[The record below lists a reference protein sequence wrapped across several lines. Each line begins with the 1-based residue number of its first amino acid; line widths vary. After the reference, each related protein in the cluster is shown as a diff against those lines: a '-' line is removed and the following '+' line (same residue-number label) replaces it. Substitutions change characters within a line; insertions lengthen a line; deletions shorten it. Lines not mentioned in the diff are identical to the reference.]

1 MKKNIILIFINTL
14 LLLIVIEVFLGF
26 LRDFKMKKEYDK
38 YIELKVK
45 NKVYSNL
52 SPEQVKDLY
61 YEHIELQTKWSPY
74 THFELKKHTGKY
86 NNIDSL
92 GHRKTLSFHKDSSTS
107 IKIFCFGGSTMYGIG
122 TKDENTIPSTLAKVL
137 KNKIPDKKFTITNFG
152 LPGYTND
159 LEILQLKKELIKGNI
174 PDIVIFYDG
183 VNEVISAYQNNK
195 IGVPFNCFNREIE
208 YNTHKEYLKRIRL
221 FLKTSNTY
229 KFIKYLKKKT
239 GVNSNSVKD
248 LMDNDLLSR
257 QIVHNYKFNLT
268 TSDSYAKNYSFKVF
282 NFLQP
287 IIFTNKKLSKYES
300 FMAKNEKYYK
310 KLFIK
315 SYDLFKLDT
324 TLNKN
329 ITFNNLS
336 NIFNKINTEKTVY
349 ADFCHLVKEGNE
361 IIAKNMANHIINH
374 LKNNVTD
381 ITTNETFKTEYIQ

>member
-1 MKKNIILIFINTL
+1 MKKNIVLIFINTL
-14 LLLIVIEVFLGF
+14 LLVIVIEVFLGF

-52 SPEQVKDLY
+52 SPEQVKGLY

-74 THFELKKHTGKY
+74 THFELKKYTGKY

-92 GHRKTLSFHKDSSTS
+92 GHRKTLSFYKDSSSS

-137 KNKIPDKKFTITNFG
+137 KNKIPSKKFTITNFG

-159 LEILQLKKELIKGNI
+159 LEILQLRKELIKGNI

-195 IGVPFNCFNREIE
+195 IGVPFNCFNRKIE
-208 YNTHKEYLKRIRL
+208 YNTHKEYLKKIRL
-221 FLKTSNTY
+221 FLKTSNIY
-229 KFIKYLKKKT
+229 NFIKYLKKKT
-239 GVNSNSVKD
+239 GVNPNNVKD
-248 LMDNDLLSR
+248 LIDNDLLSR

-268 TSDSYAKNYSFKVF
+268 TSDSYAKSYNFKVF

-374 LKNNVTD
+374 LNKNVTD
-381 ITTNETFKTEYIQ
+381 ITINETFKTEYIQ

>member
-74 THFELKKHTGKY
+74 THFELKKYTGKY

-92 GHRKTLSFHKDSSTS
+92 GHRKTLSFNKDSSTS

-239 GVNSNSVKD
+239 GVNSNNVKD